1 MTGRRALWILG
12 TVLNRCVL
20 RPEVVSKSQIRDS
33 YGSML
38 RHHDTPP
45 TPITIPLLAPRK
57 PPYGDARSCACTRSQ
72 GVSLAL

>member
-20 RPEVVSKSQIRDS
+20 RPEVVNKSQIRDS

-38 RHHDTPP
+38 RHHDIPSHTDHDTPP
-45 TPITIPLLAPRK
+45 
-57 PPYGDARSCACTRSQ
+57 RSAQ
-72 GVSLAL
+72 ASLR